1 VGFYGKNRQ
10 KNPFSGVIFKYMK
23 KYHFNIKHLTHLKK
37 NDNYV
42 IFGKTVNLFYGWEVT
57 FSRLNKILF
66 DVRVHLPIEP

>member
-1 VGFYGKNRQ
+1 MWDFMVKIDK

-57 FSRLNKILF
+57 FSRFLKRFLT
-66 DVRVHLPIEP
+66 